1 MSSGNQESYE
11 AVLSNIQTRDRMDS
25 SRATAPLKKAADA
38 IELDVSALTID
49 EVYER
54 LWAHILKKT
63 TTL

>member
-1 MSSGNQESYE
+1 
-11 AVLSNIQTRDRMDS
+11 MDS

-54 LWAHILKKT
+54 LWGYILQKT

>member
-1 MSSGNQESYE
+1 
-11 AVLSNIQTRDRMDS
+11 MDS
-25 SRATAPLKKAADA
+25 SRTTAPLKKAVDA

-49 EVYER
+49 EVYEL